1 MTMTIFDYFNALTNI
16 GLGEEHTEE
25 FEDAIN
31 DTLAMIQQST
41 LGDIENNIEDEY
53 DEEEEECTTIIYGLY
68 LMMLIGGH

>member
-1 MTMTIFDYFNALTNI
+1 MTIYDYFNALTNI

-31 DTLAMIQQST
+31 DTITLIQQST

-53 DEEEEECTTIIYGLY
+53 DEEEEE
-68 LMMLIGGH
+68 

>member
-1 MTMTIFDYFNALTNI
+1 MTMTIYDYFNALTSI

-41 LGDIENNIEDEY
+41 LGDIENNIEEEERDLS
-53 DEEEEECTTIIYGLY
+53 DEEIWNGEDLCEERGRPL
-68 LMMLIGGH
+68 

>member
-1 MTMTIFDYFNALTNI
+1 MPMTIYDYFNALTNV

-41 LGDIENNIEDEY
+41 LGDIENKI
-53 DEEEEECTTIIYGLY
+53 EEEEEDY
-68 LMMLIGGH
+68 IGDEW

>member
-1 MTMTIFDYFNALTNI
+1 MPMTIYDYFNALTNV

-41 LGDIENNIEDEY
+41 LGHIENKI
-53 DEEEEECTTIIYGLY
+53 EEEEEDY
-68 LMMLIGGH
+68 IGDEW

>member
-1 MTMTIFDYFNALTNI
+1 MTIYDYFNALTNI

-41 LGDIENNIEDEY
+41 LGILK
-53 DEEEEECTTIIYGLY
+53 TISK
-68 LMMLIGGH
+68 MSMTRRRKNE

>member
-1 MTMTIFDYFNALTNI
+1 MPMTIYDYFSALTNI

-41 LGDIENNIEDEY
+41 LGDIENNIEEEY
-53 DEEEEECTTIIYGLY
+53 EEEEEDG
-68 LMMLIGGH
+68 

>member
-1 MTMTIFDYFNALTNI
+1 MPMTIFDYFNALTNI
-16 GLGEEHTEE
+16 GLGEVHTEE

-53 DEEEEECTTIIYGLY
+53 EE
-68 LMMLIGGH
+68 